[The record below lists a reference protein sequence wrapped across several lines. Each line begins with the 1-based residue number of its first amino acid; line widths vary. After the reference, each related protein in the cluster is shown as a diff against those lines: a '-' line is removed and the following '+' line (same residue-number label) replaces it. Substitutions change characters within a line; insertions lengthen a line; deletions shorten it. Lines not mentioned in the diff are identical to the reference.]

1 MFKCFCY
8 FLFSPLEVNAA
19 KKVNLLLLSCSLS
32 IFSVFLLLD
41 LKFSNSI
48 VYTSSLQLL
57 SSFHLS
63 SILHSIASPS
73 FRFPPNPFLT
83 SSSSRSI
90 CFPPTHQFSLE
101 KKIPSPYRL
110 SSSLLPNLVQKAPP
124 LQTRARSAS
133 SSSLPLPP
141 IVLRAL
147 KNKFLCLFV
156 KQEEEEEKRNEPK
169 KKNQSKGKQT
179 DRRTRITHK
188 PKAPPLRF
196 EKQ

>member
-1 MFKCFCY
+1 MLQKKLICCCFLVHFRYFLCFCFWIWNFQILLY
-8 FLFSPLEVNAA
+8 ILLPFNFFLPFTFLRFFIRLHHFLFAFPQTPSSHPPLLVP
-19 KKVNLLLLSCSLS
+19 
-32 IFSVFLLLD
+32 SVFPQPTNSH
-41 LKFSNSI
+41 LK
-48 VYTSSLQLL
+48 
-57 SSFHLS
+57 
-63 SILHSIASPS
+63 
-73 FRFPPNPFLT
+73 
-83 SSSSRSI
+83 
-90 CFPPTHQFSLE
+90 

-169 KKNQSKGKQT
+169 KKINQKEN
-179 DRRTRITHK
+179 K
-188 PKAPPLRF
+188 PIAAR
-196 EKQ
+196 E